1 MTVAGARILALA
13 ALAALA
19 SVTLACGAVRPPV
32 RSPLAE
38 PTAAPSVPASAVP
51 PVVTSTPLARGDAA
65 PPAAEVEPAAAR
77 ATALLAEWLAVPAR
91 ELSVVAAESVVWPS
105 ACLGV
110 TQPGAA
116 CASVQTP
123 GFRVLLR
130 DGLGGLH
137 AVHSAAD
144 GGDARWAGE
153 AQARGVL
160 TSLDRG
166 TQRAAVTVEGGRV
179 LTLRLVPGT
188 FVAPGVRAGAE
199 VAVAYDPAGTS
210 NGTPTAAWLVP
221 AP

>member
-1 MTVAGARILALA
+1 M
-13 ALAALA
+13 
-19 SVTLACGAVRPPV
+19 RPPV

-38 PTAAPSVPASAVP
+38 PSLTASVAPTAAVSAVP
-51 PVVTSTPLARGDAA
+51 PVVTSTPLARGDAV
-65 PPAAEVEPAAAR
+65 PTAAEVEPAAAR

-110 TQPGAA
+110 VQPGAA

-153 AQARGVL
+153 VQARGVL

-166 TQRAAVTVEGGRV
+166 TQRASVTVEGGRV

-188 FVAPGVRAGAE
+188 FVAPGVRAGVE
-199 VAVAYDPAGTS
+199 VAVAYDSAGTS
-210 NGTPTAAWLVP
+210 NGTPTAAWLVS